1 MTDTPPGDSNNN
13 PTNPSQPPRRKP
25 GRPPARRNATR
36 SPRPAGD
43 QTASPKVESEPLPIT
58 PSAPVL
64 APADSAPRPVQN
76 NQNGQKP
83 RGNQGGQNPR
93 GNNYNNNNRR
103 GYNNHGPRQAPR
115 ADGEAQPGGTPPADG
130 QSAAPVQ
137 GAQGAQGAPNPQQGE
152 QGGQGPRHNN
162 QNPNAQGAQ
171 SAQPRRGYNN
181 NNNRGPRRE
190 INPLDRGPRRNQTS
204 QGSQGTPAASNGEN
218 PPAGENRPQQ
228 PAPNG
233 NRQAQNN
240 PRNNGQNNRGQ
251 QPQQGQNRGRPPKR
265 YSNANRGKPDG
276 QNSDAPSADRGLQSP
291 ARDPQNNA
299 QQQRGR
305 PRRVQN
311 NPQGGQGPQSPQGQG
326 TQRKQ
331 MRSANGDAAS
341 GTPGVPNAP
350 RERQNPRNPRNANPF
365 VYVKPP
371 PIKTS
376 SGIKALSQ
384 DGNYALSWWAARW
397 IAAMENLVDGRRL
410 SRGRSYAKDG
420 QVLSIEEKPG
430 GVQAS
435 VQGSRPKPYRVAIEI
450 IPLSDREWEQVF
462 DVLASQ
468 ALFAAQLLAGEMPR
482 NIEEAFQAAGTS
494 LFPARLGDLHT
505 DCSCPDWAN
514 PCKHVA
520 ATHYILAE
528 RFDEDPF
535 LLFRLRGR
543 TSEQILTALR
553 ERRAGSSSEEPLF
566 EEAPVEEVLPAVP
579 LEANLGAFYNLGR
592 SLDDFALSFKE
603 PLIEMPVLK
612 RLGDPNFLGQ
622 ESLLAT
628 LEPVYRAVRT
638 AATEAALGEAKEE
651 DTPEA

>member
-1 MTDTPPGDSNNN
+1 MTDTPGDSNNN
-13 PTNPSQPPRRKP
+13 PTNPSQPPQRKP
-25 GRPPARRNATR
+25 GRPPARRNYNR
-36 SPRPAGD
+36 GPRPAGD
-43 QTASPKVESEPLPIT
+43 QTAPPKAESEPLPAS
-58 PSAPVL
+58 PAAPTL
-64 APADSAPRPVQN
+64 PPADSAPRPVQN

-83 RGNQGGQNPR
+83 RGNQGGQNAR

-103 GYNNHGPRQAPR
+103 GYNNRGPRQAPR

-130 QSAAPVQ
+130 QSTP
-137 GAQGAQGAPNPQQGE
+137 AQGAQGAPNPQQGG
-152 QGGQGPRHNN
+152 QGGQGPRRNN

-171 SAQPRRGYNN
+171 NPQPRRGYNN

-190 INPLDRGPRRNQTS
+190 INPLDRGPRRNQNA
-204 QGSQGTPAASNGEN
+204 QGASANSSGETPPG
-218 PPAGENRPQQ
+218 GENRPPQT
-228 PAPNG
+228 APNG
-233 NRQAQNN
+233 GQPQNQQ
-240 PRNNGQNNRGQ
+240 RNNGQNNR
-251 QPQQGQNRGRPPKR
+251 PQQGQQTQQGQRRGRPPR
-265 YSNANRGKPDG
+265 HYPDANRGKPDG
-276 QNSDAPSADRGLQSP
+276 QNSDASSAERGPQS
-291 ARDPQNNA
+291 AVRDPQSNP
-299 QQQRGR
+299 QPQRGR
-305 PRRVQN
+305 PRRAQN
-311 NPQGGQGPQSPQGQG
+311 NPKGGQGPQSPQGAQG

-331 MRSANGDAAS
+331 MRSANGDTA
-341 GTPGVPNAP
+341 PGAPGAP
-350 RERQNPRNPRNANPF
+350 RAPRGQGQRQNPRNANPF

-435 VQGSRPKPYRVAIEI
+435 VQGSRPKPYRVAIEV

-553 ERRAGSSSEEPLF
+553 ERRAGSSSDEPLF
-566 EEAPVEEVLPAVP
+566 EEAPVEEILPAVP

-628 LEPVYRAVRT
+628 MEPVYRAVRES
-638 AATEAALGEAKEE
+638 ATEAALGEAKEE
-651 DTPEA
+651 ETPEA